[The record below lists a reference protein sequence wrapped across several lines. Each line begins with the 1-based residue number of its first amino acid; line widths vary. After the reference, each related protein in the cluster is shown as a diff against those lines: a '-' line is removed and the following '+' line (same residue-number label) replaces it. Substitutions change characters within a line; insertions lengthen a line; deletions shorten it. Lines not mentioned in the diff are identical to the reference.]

1 MSKLKSCPPTEKPS
15 GCDKIFDSSNWYNE
29 HNFEHLATNLVNLK
43 WKTRLKCEF
52 VCLFVF
58 SSVYNVGITFGVS
71 VCGCPREKDMG
82 EDLEEKRASE

>member
-1 MSKLKSCPPTEKPS
+1 MDRYVDLSSWLW
-15 GCDKIFDSSNWYNE
+15 CDWLEEQNDDTKM
-29 HNFEHLATNLVNLK
+29 VNLK